1 MIPFIFCLLSFAGAF
16 FSGRR
21 ILQAIGSW
29 YVTINSNW
37 LFIKSFISISVSF
50 LAIILAKIFASV
62 IPILDSFSF
71 PIRFVLRRN

>member
-50 LAIILAKIFASV
+50 LAIILAKI
-62 IPILDSFSF
+62 LLRSFQF
-71 PIRFVLRRN
+71 LIAFRFLYVLF